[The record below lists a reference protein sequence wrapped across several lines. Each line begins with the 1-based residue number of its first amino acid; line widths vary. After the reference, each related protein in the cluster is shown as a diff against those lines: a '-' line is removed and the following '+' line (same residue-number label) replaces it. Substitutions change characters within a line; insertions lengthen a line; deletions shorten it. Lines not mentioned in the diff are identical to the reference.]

1 MIHNSESRRGPGS
14 DKSAPRLRQKGL
26 VVERHDP

>member
-14 DKSAPRLRQKGL
+14 HRSARRLREKGL
-26 VVERHDP
+26 VVERHNP